1 MFGSREALGAPA
13 TAPGGPPGGVHGRM
27 AAAPRPQAPQ
37 RDGREQEG
45 WAEVGV
51 ADGEA
56 VGGGPEEP
64 TEGSPVSGRLMAA
77 LLVIATVVVAVVGY
91 AWLDLHGQRPLPGTP
106 LAIGTAAPLPSGSA
120 CGRDVLP
127 PARLQ
132 VAGERLILVAAQ
144 GGTEIPVAWPAGYAA
159 RDVGGRGGLYD
170 PSGFLVAQDGES
182 IQGRFFG
189 SPAPDGTFL
198 VCRVARD

>member
-1 MFGSREALGAPA
+1 
-13 TAPGGPPGGVHGRM
+13 M

-37 RDGREQEG
+37 RDGRGQEG
-45 WAEVGV
+45 VAEVGV

-56 VGGGPEEP
+56 VGGGPEGP

-77 LLVIATVVVAVVGY
+77 LLVLATVVVAVAGY

-106 LAIGTAAPLPSGSA
+106 LAIRTDPPLPSGSA
-120 CGRDVLP
+120 CGQDVLP
-127 PARLQ
+127 PARLR
-132 VAGERLILVAAQ
+132 VAGERLILVVAQ
-144 GGTEIPVAWPAGYAA
+144 DGTEIPVAWPAGYAA

-170 PSGFLVAQDGES
+170 PGGFLVAQDGES

-189 SPAPDGTFL
+189 SPAADGTFH